1 MLGTQEQTKP
11 IKSLTSRSL
20 RPAGKTDTQGSKQT
34 MVADLGTGCSETLE
48 QGGLVWP
55 AEERK
60 DSLRETGRMSGVN
73 WMVRGLPG
81 GPVQARGTA
90 YAKAYAK

>member
-1 MLGTQEQTKP
+1 MCVYWLLSKFYSAFLFSPALPLLHRKRVTC
-11 IKSLTSRSL
+11 SSRI
-20 RPAGKTDTQGSKQT
+20 
-34 MVADLGTGCSETLE
+34 DLGTGCSETLE
-48 QGGLVWP
+48 QGGLVRS